1 MIQAYTDANTAAVTQ
16 SIEEILGTS
25 LSALAKL
32 KEEADWTAASGARYL
47 NDREKSYSFDTMK
60 YQFESTAKEYE
71 SLEIRELINDAYE
84 KELAALEARDA
95 LTEADFERAEKRLEL
110 LKAQIALER
119 AEQDMSNMRLVRG
132 ANGEYSYQFVADRSK
147 IAEKEQ
153 AMRDAEKA
161 VYDAEVAAVQDV
173 SNQAYDSFNALTDY
187 LKEAVSDG
195 DIDAD
200 E

>member
-1 MIQAYTDANTAAVTQ
+1 
-16 SIEEILGTS
+16 
-25 LSALAKL
+25 
-32 KEEADWTAASGARYL
+32 
-47 NDREKSYSFDTMK
+47 MK

-147 IAEKEQ
+147 IAEKE
-153 AMRDAEKA
+153 
-161 VYDAEVAAVQDV
+161 
-173 SNQAYDSFNALTDY
+173 
-187 LKEAVSDG
+187 
-195 DIDAD
+195 
-200 E
+200 